1 MSKIIKTELFK
12 LKHNKNFY
20 ITIIVMI
27 AAHIGL
33 GMIDHEQS
41 TFADYMTSFSSLLP
55 LFSAAL
61 CVALVQNDYN
71 WGTLKNVVSS
81 GISRKSI
88 YLGKMFVVFIATAIL
103 FVIEGIVSLG
113 VLYATM
119 PNITID
125 FAVVIPSFLIQIVV
139 ALNYSVIFF
148 LIGSVIRSSGFA
160 VIVCYVIY
168 LFDAAL
174 FGYVGNFLHI
184 SNLADYSLGGVTL
197 AVENVSVDTV
207 SIMHLGIITVVVIVV
222 ALIGSFAFSKQDIK

>member
-20 ITIIVMI
+20 VTIIVMI

-33 GMIDHEQS
+33 GMIDNDQS

-55 LFSAAL
+55 LFTAAL
-61 CVALVQNDYN
+61 CIALVQNDYN

-88 YLGKMFVVFIATAIL
+88 YLGKLFVVFIATAIL

-125 FAVVIPSFLIQIVV
+125 FAVIIPSFLIQIVV

-148 LIGSVIRSSGFA
+148 LIGSVIRSTGFS
-160 VIVCYVIY
+160 IILCYVIY
-168 LFDAAL
+168 LFDAAA

-184 SNLADYSLGGVTL
+184 SNLSDYSLGGVTL
-197 AVENVSVDTV
+197 AVENISVDTV
-207 SIMHLGIITVVVIVV
+207 SIMHLGVITVVIIVA
-222 ALIGSFAFSKQDIK
+222 ALIGSIAFSKQDIK